1 MAFDSAQFLRNPI
14 RFDRVDTM
22 MAQVMD
28 ATNVAQPLET
38 GRLGGANVVVHTD
51 ATADLM
57 DSMEELSMMFE
68 EKSSKKISERK
79 LGETRSRTSA
89 YTEAV
94 ENWGKTMSD
103 MPKQDEIEKFIR
115 LLRQMMQNGSPP
127 DVSQLKG
134 MLARLS
140 NDPSHQFAILDI
152 LEQALGTEENELR
165 ALTNTTREALMKEK
179 GGEIRAGINLAS
191 EINARATTPE
201 EMSQLRQLYRSEILG
216 FTTPQDCFRSI
227 LASRGAGSLDAT
239 IDFLT
244 KGCGTDLTSATPSRD
259 AVALRRILQD
269 LQCVQVL
276 KTVLDTMTG
285 LSNRMGREFGEKMLL
300 NHEAMTGRVI
310 DFTEKSFVSSEQ
322 LAAFIAACG
331 VMRLLARMDFAR
343 ELMMIFRKLSPRLFA
358 SEEDRLRLVEASQE
372 HLDTLIAEEVDSDEE
387 DQQ

>member
-94 ENWGKTMSD
+94 ENWGKTMPD

-276 KTVLDTMTG
+276 KTVLDTMAG

-387 DQQ
+387 EQQ